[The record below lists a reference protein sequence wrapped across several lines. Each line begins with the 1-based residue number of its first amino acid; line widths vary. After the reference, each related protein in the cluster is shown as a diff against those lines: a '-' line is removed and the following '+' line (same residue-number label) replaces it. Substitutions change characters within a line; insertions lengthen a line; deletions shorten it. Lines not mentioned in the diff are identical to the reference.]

1 LADTI
6 EIVTFNLK
14 GGASKDDFLEKN
26 KYVEQNL
33 VSKMPGFKSRE
44 TAISDEGQVVVVLH
58 WDKPESA
65 QHSMDVFV
73 KAPESQEFQALLDMD
88 TFQMVRYVQVA

>member
-1 LADTI
+1 MADTI

-14 GGASKDDFLEKN
+14 PGASRDDFLEKN

-65 QHSMDVFV
+65 QHSMDEFV
-73 KAPESQEFQALLDMD
+73 KSSESQEFQQLLDMD